1 MTDFQYDVAVS
12 SVEYDDLTVKELARR
27 LGSRL
32 RGAIFTHGGS
42 ETEAERLALESTFRT
57 KSRVLVVLYQRLWGE
72 TPATSIVADAI
83 RARAAAPNGAGV
95 RVLTLVREAVPRW
108 IRGAAPP
115 ICIGDVGLDS
125 AIEAI
130 VSAVEDAGG
139 EVREERAATAT
150 AREEEARAAEHKRD
164 TFLGSHR
171 AHSALRHELDLL
183 AQEVINRVEEGE
195 GFPEDLSPQLR
206 RSPTRLTAQLG
217 AIGLSFSW
225 IAGRSGQIGDGR
237 LLVIEWDGVIAVSQH
252 AGAGVRTATPLREHV
267 FRVDASNTDDWSW
280 RDEAT
285 RVGSYSS
292 RHLAWQHVHSAIVAL
307 RDAPPSDEPR
317 VAVSGAR

>member
-1 MTDFQYDVAVS
+1 
-12 SVEYDDLTVKELARR
+12 
-27 LGSRL
+27 
-32 RGAIFTHGGS
+32 
-42 ETEAERLALESTFRT
+42 
-57 KSRVLVVLYQRLWGE
+57 VVHQRLWGE
-72 TPATSIVADAI
+72 TPATSLEADDV
-83 RARAAAPNGAGV
+83 RARAATNAAPV
-95 RVLTLVREAVPRW
+95 RVVTLMRTAVPRW
-108 IRGAAPP
+108 LRGSSAP
-115 ICIGDVGLDS
+115 ICIADVGLDS
-125 AIEAI
+125 AIETI

-139 EVREERAATAT
+139 TVREERAAAAT
-150 AREEEARAAEHKRD
+150 AREDEARDAEQKRE

-183 AQEVINRVEEGE
+183 AQEVIRRVEDGD
-195 GFPEDLSPQLR
+195 GLPEDLSPELR

-252 AGAGVRTATPLREHV
+252 AGGVRTATPLREHV
-267 FRVDASNTDDWSW
+267 FRVHATNTDDWSW

-285 RVGSYSS
+285 RVGAYSS
-292 RHLAWQHVHSAIVAL
+292 RHLAWQHVHSAVVAL
-307 RDAPPSDEPR
+307 RDAPPSDEPI

>member
-12 SVEYDDLTVKELARR
+12 SVEYDDLTVRELARR

-32 RGAIFTHGGS
+32 RGAIFTHGGA
-42 ETEAERLALESTFRT
+42 ETEAERVSLESTFR
-57 KSRVLVVLYQRLWGE
+57 SGARVIVVVHQRLWGE
-72 TPATSIVADAI
+72 TPATSVVADVV
-83 RARAAAPNGAGV
+83 RARAAAPGAAGV
-95 RVLTLVREAVPRW
+95 RVITLMRTAVPRW
-108 IRGAAPP
+108 VRGSAAP
-115 ICIGDVGLDS
+115 ICIADVGLDT

-150 AREEEARAAEHKRD
+150 AREDEAREAEHKRE

-171 AHSALRHELDLL
+171 AHSALRHELDLIG
-183 AQEVINRVEEGE
+183 QEVIRRIEDGD
-195 GFPEDLSPQLR
+195 GLPEDLSPQLR
-206 RSPTRLTAQLG
+206 RSPTRITAQLG

-252 AGAGVRTATPLREHV
+252 AGGVRTATPLREHV
-267 FRVDASNTDDWSW
+267 FRVHATNTDDWSW

-285 RVGSYSS
+285 RVGAYSS
-292 RHLAWQHVHSAIVAL
+292 RHLAWQHVHSAVVAL
-307 RDAPPSDEPR
+307 RDAPPSDEPT